1 MKLQPSQI
9 EELLDCFHND
19 IYPSTKDWIIKKHPK
34 TIKFA
39 NGLNVTHSPHN
50 NNIIH
55 KTLEGMVM
63 ALINDESSNY
73 FFISEG
79 GKLGWCTK
87 DSQVVPGDGLQVH
100 KKKIITFIRNLKLE
114 QIGI

>member
-1 MKLQPSQI
+1 MILNNTQI

-19 IYPSTKDWIIKKHPK
+19 IKLTTKEWIIRKHPK
-34 TIKFA
+34 TIKFTDI
-39 NGLNVTHSPHN
+39 NVTYSPLN
-50 NNIIH
+50 NNIIQ
-55 KTLEGMVM
+55 KTLEGIVE
-63 ALINDESSNY
+63 AITNDEWSNY
-73 FFISEG
+73 FFISDN